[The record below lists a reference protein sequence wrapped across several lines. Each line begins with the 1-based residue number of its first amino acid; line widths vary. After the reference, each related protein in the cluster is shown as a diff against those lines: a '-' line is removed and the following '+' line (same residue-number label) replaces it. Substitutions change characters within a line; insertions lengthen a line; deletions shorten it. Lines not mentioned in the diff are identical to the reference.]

1 MKYYLPNP
9 FHKPF
14 SEGVSSS
21 DSPPH
26 SAKQPAGDGGVGD
39 GVVEDGGV
47 GDGVVEEGKGGEEV
61 VREEVVGGPVRV
73 PFLDTLAD
81 NLEPST
87 AYSLIVSFVMGEHGG
102 IISTN
107 RGVARDII
115 LSAGEHV
122 LKAVFTPNASG
133 SGLDSR
139 LAQGPGLGGVY
150 NITTPS
156 RPHPYSGDDSSSSE
170 RIETSVCLTVLR
182 QTTMVVWEKPS
193 PGLLAASSP
202 GALANELPALA
213 LALGSVLTSQ
223 HLSARVV
230 GVGTT
235 LPLRGLGSS
244 SGGGSSSGNEGSGA
258 FVTYHHLHPPA
269 EKGTETW
276 PGMETGLLETVGA
289 VGTVTVAVEAVEV
302 AELVGSESASA
313 SPSASPSALV
323 GVEGLAVSSAGGMT
337 VSPHQVTLG
346 YIITPEDVQRGVL
359 ALTASFYPSR
369 LPLPQ
374 ETIPLSTYDQ
384 YGLLSSLNYEPS
396 HTVLKLPVH
405 RQVSPQPTHLSLEW
419 RAPSAMEYG
428 TVLTGD
434 TTPICSL

>member
-26 SAKQPAGDGGVGD
+26 SAKQPAGEGGVGD
-39 GVVEDGGV
+39 DGVVEGGV
-47 GDGVVEEGKGGEEV
+47 VGYGVVEEGKGG
-61 VREEVVGGPVRV
+61 EEVVGGPVRV

-81 NLEPST
+81 NLDPST

-102 IISTN
+102 VISTN

-122 LKAVFTPNASG
+122 LKAVFTPNAPG
-133 SGLDSR
+133 SGLDSS

-156 RPHPYSGDDSSSSE
+156 RPHPYSGVDASSSE

-182 QTTMVVWEKPS
+182 QKTMVVWEKPS
-193 PGLLAASSP
+193 PGLLAASSL
-202 GALANELPALA
+202 GAQADEQPALA

-223 HLSARVV
+223 HLCAMVV

-244 SGGGSSSGNEGSGA
+244 SGGVSGNEGSGA

-302 AELVGSESASA
+302 AEVVGSELGSA
-313 SPSASPSALV
+313 SASPSALV
-323 GVEGLAVSSAGGMT
+323 GVEGLAVPSAGGMT

-346 YIITPEDVQRGVL
+346 YIITSEDVQRGVL
-359 ALTASFYPSR
+359 ALTASFHPSR
-369 LPLPQ
+369 PPLSP
-374 ETIPLSTYDQ
+374 TTPLSTYDQ

-434 TTPICSL
+434 TTPSPLHCIL